1 MSAFEQTFRQKGI
14 SLTSSRLAIFEVLEN
29 ASAHM
34 TVTDIFNAARQK
46 DPGLGMAT
54 VYRTLNMLC
63 DLGLAEKH
71 EFPNID
77 AVYEKTGAG
86 NGHHH
91 HIIDADSGRIE
102 EFSAAELDVLLEKIA
117 REHGY
122 EMLGHKIEIYGKK
135 KGRNA
140 ASGVAGGKKQTL

>member
-1 MSAFEQTFRQKGI
+1 M
-14 SLTSSRLAIFEVLEN
+14 
-29 ASAHM
+29 
-34 TVTDIFNAARQK
+34 
-46 DPGLGMAT
+46 
-54 VYRTLNMLC
+54 
-63 DLGLAEKH
+63 GLAEKH

-140 ASGVAGGKKQTL
+140 ATGVAGGKKQTI

>member
-1 MSAFEQTFRQKGI
+1 
-14 SLTSSRLAIFEVLEN
+14 
-29 ASAHM
+29 M

-140 ASGVAGGKKQTL
+140 STGVAGGKKQTI

>member
-1 MSAFEQTFRQKGI
+1 ME
-14 SLTSSRLAIFEVLEN
+14 
-29 ASAHM
+29 
-34 TVTDIFNAARQK
+34 
-46 DPGLGMAT
+46 T

-140 ASGVAGGKKQTL
+140 ATGVAGGKKQTI

>member
-63 DLGLAEKH
+63 DLGLAEK
-71 EFPNID
+71 D
-77 AVYEKTGAG
+77 RKSV
-86 NGHHH
+86 
-91 HIIDADSGRIE
+91 
-102 EFSAAELDVLLEKIA
+102 V
-117 REHGY
+117 
-122 EMLGHKIEIYGKK
+122 
-135 KGRNA
+135 
-140 ASGVAGGKKQTL
+140 

>member
-63 DLGLAEKH
+63 DLGLTRFMKKPAPE
-71 EFPNID
+71 
-77 AVYEKTGAG
+77 TG
-86 NGHHH
+86 
-91 HIIDADSGRIE
+91 ITTIS
-102 EFSAAELDVLLEKIA
+102 
-117 REHGY
+117 
-122 EMLGHKIEIYGKK
+122 
-135 KGRNA
+135 
-140 ASGVAGGKKQTL
+140 

>member
-91 HIIDADSGRIE
+91 HISNRRCRRQKTNYI
-102 EFSAAELDVLLEKIA
+102 EFSGSVKNISRLTETMKSTADPGKFLRLPGLKNLLKA
-117 REHGY
+117 CRP
-122 EMLGHKIEIYGKK
+122 
-135 KGRNA
+135 A
-140 ASGVAGGKKQTL
+140 

>member
-34 TVTDIFNAARQK
+34 TVTGIFNAARQK

-63 DLGLAEKH
+63 DLGKNTS
-71 EFPNID
+71 FPTLTRFMKKP
-77 AVYEKTGAG
+77 APETG
-86 NGHHH
+86 
-91 HIIDADSGRIE
+91 ITTIS
-102 EFSAAELDVLLEKIA
+102 
-117 REHGY
+117 
-122 EMLGHKIEIYGKK
+122 
-135 KGRNA
+135 
-140 ASGVAGGKKQTL
+140 